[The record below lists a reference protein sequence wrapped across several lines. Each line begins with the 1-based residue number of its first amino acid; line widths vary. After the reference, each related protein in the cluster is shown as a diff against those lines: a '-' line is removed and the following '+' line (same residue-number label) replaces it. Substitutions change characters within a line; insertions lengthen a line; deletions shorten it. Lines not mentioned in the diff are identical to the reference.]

1 MSRAPLTGAKAFTF
15 FDTFKHWRQTPL
27 EVYPCRMHSEI
38 AASVFL
44 WSEHDK
50 HRSTN
55 LFTMKIP
62 WLEWLECKENAVVQS
77 IGEPPDMKVAVL
89 LRGPACSHQ
98 EAIRGVCFCRSVYF
112 INMNIMCT
120 PAWYESGSALQRLE
134 LLTRRSTECCQVAKQ
149 NSWLEQTKF
158 KSEKGDLKKLQNI
171 LQLNYDLTKK

>member
-1 MSRAPLTGAKAFTF
+1 MSRAPLAGAKAFTF

-62 WLEWLECKENAVVQS
+62 WLECLECKENAVVQS

-98 EAIRGVCFCRSVYF
+98 EAIRGVCLQECLFYKHEYNVHPCLIWKWQCSSE
-112 INMNIMCT
+112 
-120 PAWYESGSALQRLE
+120 AWAVDTEEHGVLSSGKTKQLAGAN
-134 LLTRRSTECCQVAKQ
+134 QV
-149 NSWLEQTKF
+149 
-158 KSEKGDLKKLQNI
+158 
-171 LQLNYDLTKK
+171 